1 MHSKKFHQLPHSHL
15 QAEFLAHGFCFFPG
29 NAGNLSQ
36 PLRFPL
42 HNQQGLLAEMLHD
55 PRRRLGANALDDA
68 AAEIIQDFQT
78 GLRHQPLQKFRLELP
93 SVAGVGA
100 PLARHHQ
107 PFAHRGQ
114 GDGADH
120 RHILTAAHVHAK
132 DGIAV
137 FVILIYHGADGALQN
152 LQIFRQVVLSPILS
166 ASFSGAQT
174 VTPRSVSQSRSAS
187 LMPKSTMVS
196 SSRSSPSSRSHR

>member
-1 MHSKKFHQLPHSHL
+1 
-15 QAEFLAHGFCFFPG
+15 
-29 NAGNLSQ
+29 
-36 PLRFPL
+36 
-42 HNQQGLLAEMLHD
+42 MLHD
-55 PRRRLGANALDDA
+55 PRRCLGADALDDA
-68 AAEIIQDFQT
+68 AAEIIQNFQT

-100 PLARHHQ
+100 PFARHHQ

-114 GDGADH
+114 RDGADH
-120 RHILTAAHVHAK
+120 RHILSAAHVHAK
-132 DGIAV
+132 DGVAV

-152 LQIFRQVVLSPILS
+152 LQIFRQVVFSPILS

-174 VTPRSVSQSRSAS
+174 VTPRSVSQSRSAL

-196 SSRSSPSSRSHR
+196 SSRSSPSSRSQR

>member
-1 MHSKKFHQLPHSHL
+1 
-15 QAEFLAHGFCFFPG
+15 
-29 NAGNLSQ
+29 
-36 PLRFPL
+36 
-42 HNQQGLLAEMLHD
+42 MLHD
-55 PRRRLGANALDDA
+55 PCRCLGADALDDA

-100 PLARHHQ
+100 PFARHHQ

-114 GDGADH
+114 RDGADH
-120 RHILTAAHVHAK
+120 RHILTAHVHAK
-132 DGIAV
+132 DGVAV
-137 FVILIYHGADGALQN
+137 FVILIYHSADGALQN

-174 VTPRSVSQSRSAS
+174 VTPRSVSQSRSTS

-196 SSRSSPSSRSHR
+196 SSRSSPSSRSQR